1 MQRAGVA
8 AVLML
13 VTPGVLHAQSR
24 PPQVRGS
31 GGLGIFAEAE
41 EHSLATVGWRKY
53 VGARGWGFEI
63 EGLVMRGD
71 DHHEAAFA
79 VDVVKDLA
87 PPDSGTVPYLT
98 MRAFIVG
105 GSNRGSTTS
114 SGERA
119 WGWGAGLAP
128 ELGFGITEWSAGRRF
143 FIAPEVRVGFFPN
156 IRLSVAVGFT
166 L

>member
-1 MQRAGVA
+1 M
-8 AVLML
+8 
-13 VTPGVLHAQSR
+13 LHAQSR

-63 EGLVMRGD
+63 EGMAMRGD

-87 PPDSGTVPYLT
+87 PPDSGTVPYLK

-114 SGERA
+114 SGEGA

>member
-1 MQRAGVA
+1 MLRAGVA

-63 EGLVMRGD
+63 EGLAMRGD

-79 VDVVKDLA
+79 VDLVKDLA
-87 PPDSGTVPYLT
+87 PPDSLGGHPNPANMSSWSYWPDLGVHRGPPRRSTCSLRT
-98 MRAFIVG
+98 TRAAP
-105 GSNRGSTTS
+105 TTRPQRTTPATKAT
-114 SGERA
+114 RA
-119 WGWGAGLAP
+119 TSEKLGAV
-128 ELGFGITEWSAGRRF
+128 RR
-143 FIAPEVRVGFFPN
+143 ARC
-156 IRLSVAVGFT
+156 RS
-166 L
+166 